1 MKTLVVL
8 FLVVVIFSASLK
20 AAEAKRFR
28 LDDQI
33 LVDHEL
39 IRKRYSNVFGRK
51 VLSSENGKEEKKSV
65 VDTKTDETSQ
75 SHHLIIIPKNENE
88 PTSKPP

>member
-1 MKTLVVL
+1 MKILVVL
-8 FLVVVIFSASLK
+8 FLVIIVFSASVK

-28 LDDQI
+28 SDDQI
-33 LVDHEL
+33 
-39 IRKRYSNVFGRK
+39 RKGYSNVFGRK

-65 VDTKTDETSQ
+65 IDPKTDETGQ
-75 SHHLIIIPKNENE
+75 SHHLIINPKNENE